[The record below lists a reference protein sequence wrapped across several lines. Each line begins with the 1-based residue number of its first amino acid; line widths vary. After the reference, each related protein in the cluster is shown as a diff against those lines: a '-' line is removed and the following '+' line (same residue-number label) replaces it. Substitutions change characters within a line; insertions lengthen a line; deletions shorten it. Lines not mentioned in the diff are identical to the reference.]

1 MRLQI
6 VPSLLS
12 RLSVSQIDR
21 RREKVWMVLKRDT
34 RLFCQEAR
42 VMGSVVEAAWESKLA
57 IANPTARQ
65 RLDRSSPF
73 YKLAAALWDC
83 AAENI
88 N

>member
-1 MRLQI
+1 
-6 VPSLLS
+6 
-12 RLSVSQIDR
+12 
-21 RREKVWMVLKRDT
+21 
-34 RLFCQEAR
+34 
-42 VMGSVVEAAWESKLA
+42 MGSVVEAAWESKLA